1 MKPKSMTAGIL
12 FRWIQYVFLMAV
24 LFVAYIFY
32 FSYYLLILLVFFLML
47 PCLSWFF
54 ARQTVAGV
62 SLRIAMDRH
71 ECSVGERQK
80 VRIIVDNQSR
90 FAAVNLF
97 VDFQME
103 NAFHPNEEWYR
114 VNMPVYGSGT
124 VESVWEMTSIYTGK
138 IDICLQ
144 NWYLQDILG
153 LFLFRRDCE
162 EQESLYVLPEL
173 TPLSFDYSQD
183 NVSMG
188 DGEDA
193 VNRKGDDS
201 SEILEIREYRAG
213 DRIQR
218 VHWKLTAK
226 NDTLMVKEYGEFASR
241 RIRIFIM
248 LAQEWSE
255 ELEAI
260 LQCAYSVCEYLTR
273 SGETFTLGYI
283 GRDGCVES
291 ESVKEF
297 TRVQVLFEKIY
308 QTPLYPVD
316 EVQSLSLDGWYV
328 VGRNQDIL
336 LKSGQEILT
345 VDGKAVLVQC

>member
-1 MKPKSMTAGIL
+1 MKPKSMTMGIL
-12 FRWIQYVFLMAV
+12 FRWIQYLFLLAV
-24 LFVAYIFY
+24 LFAAYIFY
-32 FSYYLLILLVFFLML
+32 YSYYLLILLVFFLML
-47 PCLSWFF
+47 PFLSYFF
-54 ARQTVAGV
+54 AKQTVAAV
-62 SLRIAMDRH
+62 SLGIAMDKH
-71 ECSVGERQK
+71 ECSVGEKER
-80 VRIIVDNQSR
+80 VRILVNNRSR
-90 FAAVNLF
+90 FAAVNLYIN
-97 VDFQME
+97 FQME

-114 VNMPVYGSGT
+114 VNVPVYGSGT
-124 VESVWEMTSIYTGK
+124 LESVWELTSIYTGK
-138 IDICLQ
+138 IDICLRE
-144 NWYLQDILG
+144 WYLQDILG
-153 LFLFRRDCE
+153 LFLFRRSCQE
-162 EQESLYVLPEL
+162 RESLYVLPEL

-193 VNRKGDDS
+193 INRRGDDS

-241 RIRIFIM
+241 RIRIFIF
-248 LAQEWSE
+248 LAKEWTQ

-260 LQCAYSVCEYLTR
+260 LQCAYSVCGYLTR

-283 GRDGCVES
+283 GKDGYAES
-291 ESVKEF
+291 ESVREF

-308 QTPLYPVD
+308 QTPLHAVS

-328 VGRNQDIL
+328 VGKNQDAL
-336 LKSGQEILT
+336 LKSGTEILT

>member
-1 MKPKSMTAGIL
+1 MKPKSMTMGIV
-12 FRWIQYVFLMAV
+12 FRWIQYVFLLAV
-24 LFVAYIFY
+24 LFAVYIFY

-47 PCLSWFF
+47 PLLSWFF
-54 ARQTVAGV
+54 ARRTVTGL
-62 SLRIAMDRH
+62 SLRIVLDKH
-71 ECSVGERQK
+71 ECSVGERQQ
-80 VRIIVDNQSR
+80 VRILVDNESR

-114 VNMPVYGSGT
+114 VNMPVYGGGT
-124 VESVWEMTSIYTGK
+124 IESTWEITSIYTGK
-138 IDICLQ
+138 IDICLRQ
-144 NWYLQDILG
+144 WYLQDVMG
-153 LFLFRRDCE
+153 LFLFQRSAQV
-162 EQESLYVLPEL
+162 QESLYVLPEL
-173 TPLSFDYSQD
+173 TTLSFDYSQD

-241 RIRIFIM
+241 RIRILI
-248 LAQEWSE
+248 LLTREWTD

-283 GRDGCVES
+283 GGEGYIES
-291 ESVKEF
+291 ETIKEF
-297 TRVQVLFEKIY
+297 TRVQVIFEKIY
-308 QTPLYPVD
+308 QTPLHPVGK
-316 EVQSLSLDGWYV
+316 VQSLPLEGWYV
-328 VGRNQDIL
+328 AGKNQDAL
-336 LKSGQEILT
+336 LRTGTEILT